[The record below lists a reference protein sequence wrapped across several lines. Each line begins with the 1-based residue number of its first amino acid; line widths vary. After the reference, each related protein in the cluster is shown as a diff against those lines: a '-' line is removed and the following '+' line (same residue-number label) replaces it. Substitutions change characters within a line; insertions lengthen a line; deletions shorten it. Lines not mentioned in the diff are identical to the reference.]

1 MCHGPGSLKR
11 MNPDA
16 VSVDETIKKENLH
29 TKTENSNDA
38 FEVGVIVKDNVELS
52 EETRKKKA

>member
-1 MCHGPGSLKR
+1 

-16 VSVDETIKKENLH
+16 ASENEITNKENLSA
-29 TKTENSNDA
+29 KAENSNDTL
-38 FEVGVIVKDNVELS
+38 EVKVVVKDNVELS

>member
-16 VSVDETIKKENLH
+16 ASENEITNKENLCAE
-29 TKTENSNDA
+29 TENNNDA
-38 FEVGVIVKDNVELS
+38 FKLEAIVKDNVELS